1 MSLRWM
7 LQQRHALRWAFN
19 NMRPVMRRK
28 GVVVVGSHVQGLFMR
43 VSRFPAADETVLGWD
58 YKEALDGGKG
68 SHQAIACARLGL
80 PTHFVGCLGQDR
92 LGDIGASWMAE
103 AGVDL
108 SYLTRSE
115 QTATGCG
122 FVMIN
127 PEGIPAMTTAM
138 GANAEFSS
146 KEVDRAQSILSQ
158 AKLVLI
164 TLEIPI
170 STALYA
176 ARLARSLGAFTI
188 LTPGP
193 AEPVQSSELADI
205 DLLVPNENE
214 ASTLLGESP
223 NVRQEPSRLADRLQE
238 YFGLKQVVITLGEK
252 GAFIANGET
261 AQALPAFKVTAV
273 DTPGAGDAFTAGL
286 AFGLYHEASLV
297 DAAIFGCL
305 TAARAVTVRESIP
318 SFGTLAEIA
327 EFARANRFDIPTG
340 LRAVMDLNRRPTAN
354 AGSSKR
360 TNRAFRS

>member
-1 MSLRWM
+1 MP
-7 LQQRHALRWAFN
+7 QRRHVRRWAFN
-19 NMRPVMRRK
+19 NARPMMPRK

-43 VSRFPAADETVLGWD
+43 VSRFPGADETVLGWD

-80 PTHFVGCLGQDR
+80 PTHFVGCVGQDR
-92 LGDIGASWMAE
+92 LGDMGASWMTE

-108 SYLTRSE
+108 SYLARSQ

-127 PEGIPAMTTAM
+127 PEGIPAITTAM

-146 KEVDRAQSILSQ
+146 TEVDRAKPILSQ
-158 AKLVLI
+158 AKLVVI

-188 LTPGP
+188 LTPAP
-193 AEPVQSSELADI
+193 AEPVQSSDLAGV

-214 ASTLLGESP
+214 ASTLLSESP
-223 NVRQEPSRLADRLQE
+223 NIWQEPNWLANRLRE
-238 YFGLKQVVITLGEK
+238 YFGL
-252 GAFIANGET
+252 N
-261 AQALPAFKVTAV
+261 
-273 DTPGAGDAFTAGL
+273 
-286 AFGLYHEASLV
+286 HEASLV
-297 DAAIFGCL
+297 DAAMFGCL

-327 EFARANRFDIPTG
+327 EFARVNRFDIPPG
-340 LRAVMDLNRRPTAN
+340 LRAAMVLDASPAPN
-354 AGSSKR
+354 GG
-360 TNRAFRS
+360 

>member
-1 MSLRWM
+1 
-7 LQQRHALRWAFN
+7 
-19 NMRPVMRRK
+19 
-28 GVVVVGSHVQGLFMR
+28 MR
-43 VSRFPAADETVLGWD
+43 VSRFPGADETVLGWD

-80 PTHFVGCLGQDR
+80 PTHFVGCVGQDR
-92 LGDIGASWMAE
+92 LGGIGASWMTE

-108 SYLTRSE
+108 SYLVRSQ

-127 PEGIPAMTTAM
+127 PEGIPAITTAM

-146 KEVDRAQSILSQ
+146 KEVDRARPIHAQ
-158 AKLVLI
+158 AKLVVI

-176 ARLARSLGAFTI
+176 ARLARSLRAFTI
-188 LTPGP
+188 LTPAP
-193 AEPVQSSELADI
+193 AEPFQPGDLAGV

-214 ASTLLGESP
+214 ASTLLSESP
-223 NVRQEPSRLADRLQE
+223 DIEKEPSWLAARLRE

-252 GAFIANGET
+252 GALVANGAT
-261 AQALPAFKVTAV
+261 IQTLPAFRVTAV

-286 AFGLYHEASLV
+286 AFGLYHEASLA

-327 EFARANRFDIPTG
+327 EFARVNRFDIPPG
-340 LRAVMDLNRRPTAN
+340 LQAAMVLNTSPAPN
-354 AGSSKR
+354 DGGGL
-360 TNRAFRS
+360 

>member
-1 MSLRWM
+1 MLRE
-7 LQQRHALRWAFN
+7 R
-19 NMRPVMRRK
+19 
-28 GVVVVGSHVQGLFMR
+28 VVVVGSHVQGLFMR
-43 VSRFPAADETVLGWD
+43 VSRFPGADETVLGWD

-80 PTHFVGCLGQDR
+80 PTHFVGCIGQDR
-92 LGDIGASWMAE
+92 LGDMGASWMTE

-108 SYLTRSE
+108 SYLTRSK

-127 PEGIPAMTTAM
+127 PEGIPAITTAM

-146 KEVDRAQSILSQ
+146 EEVDLAKPILSQ

-164 TLEIPI
+164 TLEIPL

-188 LTPGP
+188 LTPAP
-193 AEPVQSSELADI
+193 AEPFQPGDLAGV

-214 ASTLLGESP
+214 ASTLLSESP
-223 NVRQEPSRLADRLQE
+223 NIPQEPNWLADRLRE

-252 GAFIANGET
+252 GAFVANGET
-261 AQALPAFKVTAV
+261 TQALPAFKVTTV

-286 AFGLYHEASLV
+286 AFGLYHDASLV
-297 DAAIFGCL
+297 DAAVFGCL

-318 SFGTLAEIA
+318 SFGTLAEIT

-340 LRAVMDLNRRPTAN
+340 LQAAMDLNPRPTGKGDRRPHQQ
-354 AGSSKR
+354 R
-360 TNRAFRS
+360 T